1 MIWEF
6 ERYDLSSPV
15 AQNHTMAVEVSWLI
29 DREKKN
35 PLLRATR
42 ITISWFHGLIGSD
55 QKRVQAYPLN
65 AAKETIH
72 LLWDIGIVRFVERK
86 GVVIHRYGG
95 ASWLMTGEA
104 YEVR

>member
-1 MIWEF
+1 
-6 ERYDLSSPV
+6 
-15 AQNHTMAVEVSWLI
+15 MAVEVSCLI

-35 PLLRATR
+35 PLLRAMR

-72 LLWDIGIVRFVERK
+72 LLWDIGIVRFVGRK
-86 GVVIHRYGG
+86 GRCDTPTWWGILAHDWRG
-95 ASWLMTGEA
+95 L
-104 YEVR
+104 